1 MGGADIARSVAWFAP
16 GTISCRAKCDC
27 LEDQQQH
34 VACPKIL
41 PLSCQVLDG
50 ETEAPLGP
58 AMPATLTAQ
67 NICGGVCTAAGR
79 SGAHVP
85 EVPEG
90 KRQGG
95 RRNDKN
101 HGVGFLRRFWRN
113 QEGVVAN
120 CIPSSSITC
129 LKKQQGVSWNWRT
142 MACLLGFAAAGY
154 FVLPVEVVQQFS
166 STAESVLGLVRVI
179 AAGLEACQNNTPHK
193 CS

>member
-1 MGGADIARSVAWFAP
+1 MIVWKINNSTLLV
-16 GTISCRAKCDC
+16 
-27 LEDQQQH
+27 
-34 VACPKIL
+34 PKSSL
-41 PLSCQVLDG
+41 YHGRFLMEKQKHH
-50 ETEAPLGP
+50 EAP
-58 AMPATLTAQ
+58 AIATLTAQ
-67 NICGGVCTAAGR
+67 NICKGVCTAAGR

-113 QEGVVAN
+113 QEGFVAN
-120 CIPSSSITC
+120 CIPSFSITC
-129 LKKQQGVSWNWRT
+129 PKKKRGVSWNWRT
-142 MACLLGFAAAGY
+142 IACLLGFAAAGY

-179 AAGLEACQNNTPHK
+179 AASLAACQNNTPHK